1 LFLEGN
7 RVLANKSVKTT
18 IYLEPQLL
26 EYLHNSAKLN
36 EMSMSRMLNDILRQR
51 FGEDAEDLAAF
62 EEAEKEPDIP
72 FEEMVKKLKDE
83 GLV

>member
-1 LFLEGN
+1 
-7 RVLANKSVKTT
+7 
-18 IYLEPQLL
+18 
-26 EYLHNSAKLN
+26 
-36 EMSMSRMLNDILRQR
+36 MSRMLNDILRQR